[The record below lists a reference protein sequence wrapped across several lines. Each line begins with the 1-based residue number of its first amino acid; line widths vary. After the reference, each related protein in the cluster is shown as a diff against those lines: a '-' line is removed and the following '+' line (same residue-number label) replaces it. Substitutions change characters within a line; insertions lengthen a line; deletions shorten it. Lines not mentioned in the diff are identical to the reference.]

1 VSFTP
6 PPKVRQNAQE
16 GIRLWKLNK
25 KRTGKSCATLVG
37 IMRGYQLAKGRPVT
51 SKTLMRM
58 YKFQRHQKSKRNEPP
73 KCGKISWLLW
83 GGDAGISWAKRE
95 LKGLG
100 KI

>member
-1 VSFTP
+1 MTFQP
-6 PPKVRQNAQE
+6 PPKVRKNAQE

-37 IMRGYQLAKGRPVT
+37 IMRGYQLAKGKPV
-51 SKTLMRM
+51 SVRTLMRM
-58 YKFQRHQKSKRNEPP
+58 YKFQRHQKSKRSELP

-83 GGDAGISWAKRE
+83 GGDAGIAWAKKE
-95 LKGLG
+95 LIRLG